1 MSSYQETQKDRDF
14 NRITDL
20 MGDYLE
26 SQKKVKSLRK
36 DLNEVRA
43 AVKGIL
49 DWSQRI
55 GSDEIHE
62 LNQIVTFIN
71 RSAIKNKL

>member
-1 MSSYQETQKDRDF
+1 MSYQETQKDRDF
-14 NRITDL
+14 DRITDL

-26 SQKKVKSLRK
+26 SQNTVKSLRK
-36 DLNEVRA
+36 DLKEVRD

-62 LNQIVTFIN
+62 LNEIVRFIN
-71 RSAIKNKL
+71 RSAIKNK

>member
-1 MSSYQETQKDRDF
+1 MGYKETQKDRDF
-14 NRITDL
+14 DRITDL

-26 SQKKVKSLRK
+26 SQKVVKSQRR
-36 DLNEVRA
+36 DLKEIRD

-62 LNQIVTFIN
+62 LNEIVRFIN
-71 RSAIKNKL
+71 RSAIKNK

>member
-1 MSSYQETQKDRDF
+1 MSYQETQKDRDF
-14 NRITDL
+14 NRITEL

-26 SQKKVKSLRK
+26 SQKTVKSLRK
-36 DLNEVRA
+36 DLKEVRD

-62 LNQIVTFIN
+62 LNEIIHFIN
-71 RSAIKNKL
+71 KSLIENK

>member
-1 MSSYQETQKDRDF
+1 MGYKETQKDRDF
-14 NRITDL
+14 DRITDL

-26 SQKKVKSLRK
+26 SQKVVKSQRR
-36 DLNEVRA
+36 DLKEIRD

-62 LNQIVTFIN
+62 LNEIIHFIN
-71 RSAIKNKL
+71 KSLIENK